1 MVCILWFSHSLGM
14 VPPWQCYVHGWLI
27 YHLCLVFQLS
37 RWLMCFGYCT
47 YSKSLN
53 VKLMRLFRRRR
64 LRRVGTNRDWR
75 LNIQYIQ
82 TQMNSL
88 IKTQGYISLH
98 SSSMWWKHMILQLL
112 RSLFT
117 ALSNIAARVN
127 HLHYCACVQF
137 ILLQGRCSSSCSE
150 DLWSLQMKWKTLKR
164 RRDFDR
170 TGGGE
175 GEHKARW
182 LRGSRDRDEKTRD
195 FIR

>member
-27 YHLCLVFQLS
+27 YHSCLVFQLS

-53 VKLMRLFRRRR
+53 VKLMRLFRTRR
-64 LRRVGTNRDWR
+64 LRRRETNRDWR
-75 LNIQYIQ
+75 LEHTVHTNPNEQHYK
-82 TQMNSL
+82 NRRL
-88 IKTQGYISLH
+88 HFPAFIKHVIFKG
-98 SSSMWWKHMILQLL
+98 KRMILQLL

-117 ALSNIAARVN
+117 ALSNIAGRVN
-127 HLHYCACVQF
+127 NLHYCACVQF

-164 RRDFDR
+164 RREFWQNRWRWGR
-170 TGGGE
+170 TQSQVTPGE
-175 GEHKARW
+175 KR
-182 LRGSRDRDEKTRD
+182 
-195 FIR
+195 